1 MQYEPTSKAQFVID
15 TLFLSDIHLGTVSCH
30 AETLLEMLHAVH
42 CKRIVLVGDI
52 VDLWAIKAKRR
63 GLCEQQL
70 QVVKKLLSLAR
81 DGVEIIYIMGNH
93 DAAFRKVLQD
103 YPFDAGI
110 ANITMCNH
118 YVFKTKNG
126 QRYLA
131 IHGDQFDGQV
141 RCQRWLSAL
150 GDSIYSGLLV
160 VNRWWNQRRSR
171 QGRHYWSLA
180 QAVKSK
186 SARAL
191 QYIADYQAAATN
203 FAKRKGFDG
212 IICGHIHVAA
222 DMNLDGIHYLN
233 TGDWQDSCTALVEHV
248 DGELELLDVHSWLR
262 SRTAEKTFLQV
273 VA

>member
-1 MQYEPTSKAQFVID
+1 MLTQATPKTQFVIE
-15 TLFLSDIHLGTVSCH
+15 TLFISDIHLGTVSCH
-30 AETLLEMLHAVH
+30 AETLVELLSVVR

-52 VDLWAIKAKRR
+52 IDLWAIKAKRR
-63 GLCEQQL
+63 GLCSAQL

-118 YVFKTKNG
+118 YIFTAKNG
-126 QRYLA
+126 QRYIT

-150 GDSIYSGLLV
+150 GDSIYSGLLIL
-160 VNRWWNQRRSR
+160 NRWWNQRRT
-171 QGRHYWSLA
+171 RHGHAYWSLA

-191 QYIADYQAAATN
+191 RYITDYQAAATN
-203 FAKRKGFDG
+203 YAKRKGFDG

-222 DMNLDGIHYLN
+222 DLKLDGIHYLN
-233 TGDWQDSCTALVEHV
+233 TGDWQDSCTALVEHANG
-248 DGELELLDVHSWLR
+248 DLELFDVHSWLR
-262 SRTAEKTFLQV
+262 SRSAEKTFLQS